1 MSEKKKHYKS
11 MTNPDYL
18 GSWDFQEGESRTL
31 IINSVKE
38 GEVVGDGGKKDKCVV
53 AYFTTGLPMVL
64 NITNMKAITLAH
76 GSPYIEDW
84 VGKSVSVHV
93 EQVKAFG
100 DIWDALRINTKA
112 PVKSDTPVKAKPILK
127 KDSDEYNKVVSFLKG
142 QKDKE
147 FEVAFSGPNNKYKI
161 SATLK
166 AQLEKEHKL

>member
-1 MSEKKKHYKS
+1 MSTKKHHYKS
-11 MTNPDYL
+11 MTNPDFL
-18 GSWDFQEGESRTL
+18 GSWDFEEGENRTL

-64 NITNMKAITLAH
+64 NMTNMKAITIAH
-76 GSPYIEDW
+76 GTPYIEDW

-100 DIWDALRINTKA
+100 DIWDALRISTTA
-112 PVKSDTPVKAKPILK
+112 PVKAKPKVKVKPILK
-127 KDSDEYNKVVSFLKG
+127 KESEEYEKVVAFLKG
-142 QKDKE
+142 QSDKL
-147 FEVAFSGPNNKYKI
+147 FDVAFKGPDNKYKI

-166 AQLEKEHKL
+166 AQLEKEHKS

>member
-1 MSEKKKHYKS
+1 
-11 MTNPDYL
+11 
-18 GSWDFQEGESRTL
+18 
-31 IINSVKE
+31 
-38 GEVVGDGGKKDKCVV
+38 
-53 AYFTTGLPMVL
+53 MVL